1 MVDSVYKL
9 INDALVTKKYSSLS
23 ILTKLTE
30 YNYKIQSDKV
40 KDDCRT
46 VLLAKNYAN
55 DIKIKTC
62 IILDKNWDKK
72 EYIEL
77 EYKNVIYKIVV
88 DYYA

>member
-9 INDALVTKKYSSLS
+9 INDEFVTKRYSSLS
-23 ILTKLTE
+23 ILTKLTKD
-30 YNYKIQSDKV
+30 NYKIQSDTV
-40 KDDCRT
+40 KDDFRNI
-46 VLLAKNYAN
+46 LLSKYYAN

-77 EYKNVIYKIVV
+77 EYENVIYKIVV
-88 DYYA
+88 DYYT